1 MDKFKEPQTTGAVD
15 YEKSYKNL
23 MKNILAFYTE
33 LRYENIEMR
42 EEDALKVVNYFT
54 GIGKKDLQKM
64 QDDRLDY
71 LKKEYERKHPEGV
84 EAAMRR

>member
-1 MDKFKEPQTTGAVD
+1 MEKFKEAEATNEID
-15 YEKSYKNL
+15 YKKSYNNL

-33 LRYENIEMR
+33 LRYENLDMR

-54 GIGKKDLQKM
+54 GIGKKDLQKL

-71 LKKEYERKHPEGV
+71 LKAEYEKNHPEGI
-84 EAAMRR
+84 EAAMKK